1 MYTQSGRSMVEMLG
15 VLAIIGVL
23 SVGAIAG
30 YSKAMTKYK
39 LNQHAEAVNMLINN
53 ALQIKD
59 NLAYGSTKSTAYGD
73 IFKKL
78 NLLPDGIEYI
88 ANDYLQDKWFKD
100 KIYIYHDDVYNFGAI
115 RFSFQPSSQ
124 GAELCRNIV
133 IAAKE
138 NAANL
143 WRIVTYIDTD
153 DGSMDNSPQGTLWGD
168 VYCANGVNCLRDLS
182 LNKISN
188 LCNTCNGTRCLLFIT
203 WK

>member
-1 MYTQSGRSMVEMLG
+1 MVEMLG

-39 LNQHAEAVNMLINN
+39 LNQHAQAVNMLINN

-59 NLAYGSTKSTAYGD
+59 NLAYEANTLTAYGD

-88 ANDYLQDKWFKD
+88 ANNHLQDQWFKND
-100 KIYIYHDDVYNFGAI
+100 IYIYHNSLEQNNHGAI

-133 IAAKE
+133 LSAKE

-153 DGSMDNSPQGTLWGD
+153 DGSMDNSPQGTL
-168 VYCANGVNCLRDLS
+168 
-182 LNKISN
+182 
-188 LCNTCNGTRCLLFIT
+188 
-203 WK
+203 

>member
-133 IAAKE
+133 LSTKE